1 MYIML
6 VQFSI
11 YVYWI
16 KRQNIKLPRN
26 GPIGLCIMRKPA
38 TDVAILMAE
47 RQNAIIVYDLAI
59 HVASY

>member
-1 MYIML
+1 MQFCITCLRYI
-6 VQFSI
+6 VSYASAI

-16 KRQNIKLPRN
+16 KRQKIELPMRKLP
-26 GPIGLCIMRKPA
+26 

-59 HVASY
+59 HVAS